1 MTRDEERRT
10 IGLLLPFEDN
20 GGGIAKAASNTFYNP
35 WLSKIKVEAAD
46 KILSSQLADNDKLIN
61 NKFASGL

>member
-35 WLSKIKVEAAD
+35 
-46 KILSSQLADNDKLIN
+46 
-61 NKFASGL
+61 